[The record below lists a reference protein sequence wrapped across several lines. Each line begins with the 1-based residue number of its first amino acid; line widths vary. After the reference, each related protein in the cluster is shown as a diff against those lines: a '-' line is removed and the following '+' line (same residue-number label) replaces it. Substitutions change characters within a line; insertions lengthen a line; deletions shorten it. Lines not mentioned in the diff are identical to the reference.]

1 MSVTVGPMGVLVL
14 LARHGLLDSVDSACD
29 FGAMEVD
36 ARDPAKNA
44 LFEELFRSRNRPFPP
59 EFRDVASGRIYAIA
73 GDFYRALGWGYR
85 SYDIDQR
92 FGSTYIDL
100 NVDQVPASE
109 HETYSL
115 TMNIG
120 TSEHVFNQHNFF
132 LQFHNVTRVG
142 GLMVHAVPLHNHGNH
157 GLYVYTPTFFFSLAQ
172 YNGYEVLG
180 AWQSGRPH
188 STVYPPALDAPE
200 GRRVL
205 LITVMRRLRPDAFA
219 FPLQINEPM
228 WPSGDAEARYGAF
241 SRRPLE
247 ALRPRSGLP
256 DRFYVELPSVTFHEG
271 SLPRG
276 FGKPGGFARAAGFAR
291 ALVGD
296 PRATLQRKL
305 RSFRSARSERS

>member
-14 LARHGLLDSVDSACD
+14 LERHGLLNSVDSACD

-36 ARDPAKNA
+36 ARDPANNG
-44 LFEELFRSRNRPFPP
+44 LFEELFRARGLPFPA
-59 EFRDVASGRIYAIA
+59 EFHDDASGRVYAIA
-73 GDFYRALGWGYR
+73 GDFYRALGWSYR
-85 SYDIDQR
+85 SYDIDGR

-100 NVDQVPASE
+100 NVDQVPTSE
-109 HETYSL
+109 HEKYAL

-132 LQFHNVTRVG
+132 RQFHDVTRVG